1 MSSQTVCVCV
11 WGGDLKRQKC
21 FPVPCSTLPYNHSM
35 EICPIWKY
43 GARSADAETPQDS
56 WARSRSRNL
65 LGTKTKT
72 GRYISWRQ
80 SRVCVFSSSF
90 PFPILGGSVFAPRSN
105 LIWEKLCLHG
115 IRIYYS
121 NWGELFRRTWGS
133 VCSSL
138 PAVKSFV
145 ANIDQHLNEAACLH
159 SHHLSL
165 EVPIRKIGWY
175 FKSWWMEDM
184 CFHGEMFEWFWSHY
198 SK

>member
-1 MSSQTVCVCV
+1 MCVCV
-11 WGGDLKRQKC
+11 WGGIWSGKNASLFHVPHCLTIIVWKSAQYGNMAPGQQTQK
-21 FPVPCSTLPYNHSM
+21 PPRTPGP
-35 EICPIWKY
+35 EAGAGICWTPKPKPADI
-43 GARSADAETPQDS
+43 SAEG
-56 WARSRSRNL
+56 NL
-65 LGTKTKT
+65 
-72 GRYISWRQ
+72 
-80 SRVCVFSSSF
+80 VCLCSSSF